1 MTSHPAGDDPAGR
14 ARKVRPD
21 TDVISQRIGDECVLV
36 HPRTDRIYALNRT
49 GARVWELL
57 SAGYDRARVHE
68 QMLQEFEVSPAQL
81 ARDIDAIVTSLQN
94 EGLVTAEEKE

>member
-1 MTSHPAGDDPAGR
+1 MTSHHAGEDPAGR
-14 ARKVRPD
+14 ARNVRPD
-21 TDVISQRIGDECVLV
+21 PDVIGQRIGDECVLV

-57 SAGYDRARVHE
+57 NAGYDRARVHE

-81 ARDIDAIVTSLQN
+81 ARDIDAVLTSLQH
-94 EGLVTAEEKE
+94 EGLVTAQTEE